1 MSREVSDNN
10 PADRGSLLADFNVQ
24 TKKPIHCVIDSA
36 AKVQKDKTSDDRLG
50 CRQSHSV
57 SDEESEDSF
66 ERPRGWRGWHGDKRC
81 GRQGHHTHCPCLRC
95 HVFTA
100 FSCILCILLV
110 GALFV
115 YTEHRDQQ
123 RSAEVRGLREKVDE
137 LYSLCQLPAKQ
148 RSDSSHGGS
157 GESVVAGD
165 QQNVVASDVFGER
178 RLPGR
183 QGAEVAEVLG
193 FAVGDSWNQV
203 R

>member
-10 PADRGSLLADFNVQ
+10 PADCGSLLADFNVQ
-24 TKKPIHCVIDSA
+24 TKKPIHCVTDSA

-50 CRQSHSV
+50 CRQSHNV

-66 ERPRGWRGWHGDKRC
+66 ERPRGWHGDKRC
-81 GRQGHHTHCPCLRC
+81 GRQGRYTHCTCLRC
-95 HVFTA
+95 HVSVA
-100 FSCILCILLV
+100 FSGLCILLV

-115 YTEHRDQQ
+115 YTMHRDQQ
-123 RSAEVRGLREKVDE
+123 TSAEVRGLREKVDE

-148 RSDSSHGGS
+148 RSDSRHDGS

-165 QQNVVASDVFGER
+165 QQKVVASDVFGER

-183 QGAEVAEVLG
+183 QGAGGPSVAKLLG
-193 FAVGDSWNQV
+193 FAAGDSWNQV

>member
-10 PADRGSLLADFNVQ
+10 PADHGSLLADFNVQ
-24 TKKPIHCVIDSA
+24 TKKPIHCVTDSA

-50 CRQSHSV
+50 CRQSHNV

-81 GRQGHHTHCPCLRC
+81 GRQGHHTHCLRC
-95 HVFTA
+95 QVLA
-100 FSCILCILLV
+100 FSCLCILLV

-115 YTEHRDQQ
+115 YTVHRDQQ
-123 RSAEVRGLREKVDE
+123 TSAEVRGLREKVDE

-157 GESVVAGD
+157 GESVVASD
-165 QQNVVASDVFGER
+165 QRNVVASDVFGER

-183 QGAEVAEVLG
+183 QGAGGPSVAKLLG